1 MGTKPD
7 EIQALIDVQEDVV
20 SRYLNGNP
28 AWLKEAGERRRKRE
42 AEEAKAQAEDDAKAE
57 KATETAWLCASTDP
71 ERDRYANEM
80 AGRKLHAVPY
90 VEGETTE
97 DIKLR
102 RSACGRKA
110 KHGWCSD
117 LFNNK
122 CKRCLAKV
130 GEAE

>member
-1 MGTKPD
+1 MGIKPD
-7 EIQALIDVQEDVV
+7 EIQALIDVQEEVV

-28 AWLKEAGERRRKRE
+28 AWLKEAGERLKKRE

-57 KATETAWLCASTDP
+57 KATEIAWLCASTDTR
-71 ERDRYANEM
+71 RDPYANEM
-80 AGRKLHAVPY
+80 AGRKAHAVPY

-102 RSACGRKA
+102 RSACGKRA
-110 KHGWCSD
+110 KHGWCLD
-117 LFNNK
+117 LFNEK
-122 CKRCLAKV
+122 CQRCLARV